1 MSADTESS
9 VIRPRDRREAPDR
22 RRRLLHS
29 IFIGGLT
36 PRRHAHRRDDVPVN
50 PALDWHDA
58 RWLVVAA
65 TIMLLSA
72 ADAFLT
78 LQLLE
83 LGANEANPVMAHLL
97 EGGSAVFGLTKVLL
111 TAAGVV
117 ILALMAR
124 FRAFGRIPVGLVLY
138 FVLALYGALIAYECW
153 LLGFLQ
159 RPG

>member
-9 VIRPRDRREAPDR
+9 VIRPGERREAPDR

-29 IFIGGLT
+29 LFIGGLAA
-36 PRRHAHRRDDVPVN
+36 RRREHRRDVEPPN
-50 PALDWHDA
+50 PALDLHEA
-58 RWLVVAA
+58 RWMVVAA

-78 LQLLE
+78 LRLLE
-83 LGANEANPVMAHLL
+83 LGANEANPVMAHML
-97 EGGSAVFGLTKVLL
+97 EGGTEGFGIMKVLL
-111 TAAGVV
+111 TAGGVI

-124 FRAFGRIPVGLVLY
+124 FRAFGRIPVGVVLY
-138 FVLALYGALIAYECW
+138 LVLALYATLIAYECW

-159 RPG
+159 RPA